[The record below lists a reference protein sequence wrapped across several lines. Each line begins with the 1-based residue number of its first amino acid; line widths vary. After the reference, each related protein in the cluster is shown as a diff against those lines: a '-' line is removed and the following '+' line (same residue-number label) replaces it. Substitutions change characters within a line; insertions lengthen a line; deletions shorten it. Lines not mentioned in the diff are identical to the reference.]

1 MKISRL
7 SYDEWKCI
15 ISKELSGTF
24 INTDFF
30 IGYLGLLNIKA
41 VSEAQIWNYNG
52 QKLTV
57 CDKGINWLSILPQND
72 HYCITAMMNEKN
84 ELLLWYIDMIMG
96 QGIDIDGIPY
106 FEDLYLDL
114 IVYPDGTIV
123 TDDMDELEKAWA
135 KNDISL
141 EQFNL
146 AIDTC
151 NKLKNGLL
159 SDIDIFKEYTQ
170 KCLNL
175 TANAVFSG

>member
-84 ELLLWYIDMIMG
+84 ELL
-96 QGIDIDGIPY
+96 
-106 FEDLYLDL
+106 
-114 IVYPDGTIV
+114 
-123 TDDMDELEKAWA
+123 
-135 KNDISL
+135 
-141 EQFNL
+141 
-146 AIDTC
+146 
-151 NKLKNGLL
+151 
-159 SDIDIFKEYTQ
+159 
-170 KCLNL
+170 
-175 TANAVFSG
+175 